1 MAEATAAVS
10 SGEGVAKALVG
21 KLGQLLSDEYRLL
34 RGVRG
39 EVIQLKDEV
48 AIMNALLRML
58 AEADDGAVSH
68 FVREWM
74 KQVRELTYDAEDCI
88 DLFVRRISSVGCHR
102 RAGALAAAWHVLATL
117 AARHRLAS
125 DILALRSRTVAISE
139 RRARYGVD
147 SQALRP
153 SAYFAQVA
161 VATTTTVTAAANEA
175 TSNELQ
181 LVGMEGQ
188 VKSMSERLNNKPH
201 DKMVKVFSIVGFGGL
216 GKTTLAKLLCRR
228 LEEEFTCQATVS
240 VSQAFDASKDMADL
254 LKRILYQVVKVK
266 KTQNHKGIQQEAAL
280 GNVDSMDKPT
290 LTSNLKRHLKDKR
303 SSVLLLTIVLPP
315 RHTFNRRVHYIGCFP
330 FVSIFTNLILT
341 ISRPLN
347 SAWLPNT

>member
-1 MAEATAAVS
+1 MAEAAVVS
-10 SGEGVAKALVG
+10 YGEGVAKALVG

-88 DLFVRRISSVGCHR
+88 DLFVRRISVSRGA
-102 RAGALAAAWHVLATL
+102 AGALLAARRLLTTL

-125 DILALRSRTVAISE
+125 DIQALRDRAVAISE

-147 SQALRP
+147 SQSLRP
-153 SAYFAQVA
+153 SAYFASVT
-161 VATTTTVTAAANEA
+161 VVTTSASAAGNEP
-175 TSNELQ
+175 NNQLQ
-181 LVGMEGQ
+181 LVGMDGQ
-188 VKSMSERLNNKPH
+188 VKSLSEKLKPAVVHQHGRSSHGEH

-216 GKTTLAKLLCRR
+216 GKTTLAKLVCQK

-254 LKRILYQVVKVK
+254 LKRILHQVVKVK
-266 KTQNHKGIQQEAAL
+266 TQNQKGIQQEAAL
-280 GNVDSMDKPT
+280 GNVESMDKST
-290 LTSNLKRHLKDKR
+290 LSSNLAHHLKDKR
-303 SSVLLLTIVLPP
+303 YIHTLT
-315 RHTFNRRVHYIGCFP
+315 
-330 FVSIFTNLILT
+330 
-341 ISRPLN
+341 
-347 SAWLPNT
+347 